1 MGAVPL
7 RSPAGALPALPLLQ
21 LGLQGAQGRGLF
33 HHLVGHLGAVKGQA
47 LGLFVELQP
56 GSAAAPTRPLT
67 EKQAEAQGDFRSGPE
82 CTAVSW
88 SLEGT

>member
-21 LGLQGAQGRGLF
+21 LGLQGAQGCGLF
-33 HHLVGHLGAVKGQA
+33 HHLVGHLGAVKGQT

-56 GSAAAPTRPLT
+56 GSAAAPTRSLT
-67 EKQAEAQGDFRSGPE
+67 EKQAQARVDYGPGPE

-88 SLEGT
+88 SGEGT